1 MRVENKENVARM
13 SMRCMQGSRMSG
25 HRYLRRIM
33 SVLTDY
39 IAILLAEKSA
49 MWVTALLVD
58 SGRYERL
65 ASSYTY
71 FWIPVIFILFYSR
84 SNIYHMRPI
93 LDKIRDIFYCTC
105 NGLVVSLL
113 FLYFAHKNIVDSVVF
128 PVAFAVCAF
137 VLGYAVRYVFWLCLK
152 RWHLLYEPVLLIGAG
167 KTAAKALR
175 FYEHD
180 LGYRY
185 DVLGL
190 MEDFPERSTVAEKY
204 PVLGGMWD
212 AGRIVQETGVKTVVI
227 TAPGLAKEQLQRLI
241 SQVQPHVR
249 NISFVPD
256 LLGTQMM
263 GAEVNVFFTEEML
276 VLKLRNNLARRKN
289 ILFKR
294 VFDLLLSLVILL
306 PVLTVMLGVAVAIW
320 CESKG
325 PVFFNARRIGKHGRE
340 FLCYKFRS
348 MYMNADEM
356 LEKYLA
362 ENKEAR
368 AEWNEFQKLKGY
380 DPRVTR
386 VGRIIRRTS
395 LDELPQIVNVLLGNM
410 SLVGPRPYLPREKE
424 KMGRQFDTIC
434 MTTPGITGLWQ
445 VSGRNDVSF
454 AGRLHLDE
462 WYVHNWSVWV
472 DVMCLFKTVKIVVFG
487 KGAY

>member
-1 MRVENKENVARM
+1 MPCVK
-13 SMRCMQGSRMSG
+13 SIKL
-25 HRYLRRIM
+25 HRYVRRIL
-33 SVLTDY
+33 SVLADY

-58 SGRYERL
+58 AGRYERL

-113 FLYFAHKNIVDSVVF
+113 FLYFAHKNIVDSAVF
-128 PVAFAVCAF
+128 PVAFAICAF
-137 VLGYAVRYVFWLCLK
+137 VLGYAIRYVYWRCLK
-152 RWHLLYEPVLLIGAG
+152 SWHLLYEPVILIGAG
-167 KTAAKALR
+167 KTAEKALR
-175 FYEHD
+175 FYEQD

-190 MEDFPERSTVAEKY
+190 LEDFPQKSPVAGKY

-227 TAPGLAKEQLQRLI
+227 TAPGLAKEQLQKLI

-263 GAEVNVFFTEEML
+263 GAEVNVFFTEAML
-276 VLKLRNNLARRKN
+276 MLKIKNQLARRRN
-289 ILFKR
+289 RVIKR
-294 VFDLLLSLVILL
+294 AFDLLFTICGGLCILPFLLVIA
-306 PVLTVMLGVAVAIW
+306 VMVAVDN
-320 CESKG
+320 KG
-325 PVFFNARRIGKHGRE
+325 NVIFAHRRVGRDGKE
-340 FLCYKFRS
+340 FKCYKFQT
-348 MYMNADEM
+348 MIPNAQEA

-362 ENKEAR
+362 ENPEAR
-368 AEWNEFQKLKGY
+368 KEWEESFKLTD
-380 DPRVTR
+380 DPRVTKLGSILR
-386 VGRIIRRTS
+386 KTS
-395 LDELPQIVNVLLGNM
+395 LDEMPQLWNVIKGDM
-410 SLVGPRPYLPREKE
+410 SLVGPRPIVAKEIERYGEYFREYA
-424 KMGRQFDTIC
+424 MVP
-434 MTTPGITGLWQ
+434 PGITGMWQ
-445 VSGRNDVSF
+445 ASGRSDTTYEERVEM
-454 AGRLHLDE
+454 DT
-462 WYVHNWSVWV
+462 WYVRNWSVWI
-472 DVMCLFKTVKIVVFG
+472 DLMYLFKTVKIVFTG

>member
-1 MRVENKENVARM
+1 M
-13 SMRCMQGSRMSG
+13 
-25 HRYLRRIM
+25 RRIL

-58 SGRYERL
+58 AGRYERL

-128 PVAFAVCAF
+128 PVAFAIFAF
-137 VLGYAVRYVFWLCLK
+137 VLGYVIRYVYWRCQK
-152 RWHLLYEPVLLIGAG
+152 SWHLLYEPVILIGAG
-167 KTAAKALR
+167 KTAEKALR
-175 FYEHD
+175 FYEQD

-190 MEDFPERSTVAEKY
+190 LEDFPQKSPVAGKY

-227 TAPGLAKEQLQRLI
+227 TAPGLAKEQLQKLI

-263 GAEVNVFFTEEML
+263 GAEVNVFFTEAML
-276 VLKLRNNLARRKN
+276 MLKTKNQLARRRN
-289 ILFKR
+289 RVIKR
-294 VFDLLLSLVILL
+294 VFDLLFTICGGLCILPFLLVIA
-306 PVLTVMLGVAVAIW
+306 VMVAVDN
-320 CESKG
+320 KG
-325 PVFFNARRIGKHGRE
+325 NVIFAHRRIGRDGKE
-340 FLCYKFRS
+340 FKCYKFQT
-348 MYMNADEM
+348 MIPNAQEA

-362 ENKEAR
+362 ENPEAR
-368 AEWNEFQKLKGY
+368 KEWEESFKLTD
-380 DPRVTR
+380 DPRVTKLGSILR
-386 VGRIIRRTS
+386 KTS
-395 LDELPQIVNVLLGNM
+395 LDEMPQLWNVIKGDM
-410 SLVGPRPYLPREKE
+410 SLVGPRPIVAKEIERYGEYFREYA
-424 KMGRQFDTIC
+424 MVP
-434 MTTPGITGLWQ
+434 PGITGMWQ
-445 VSGRNDVSF
+445 ASGRSDTTYEERVEM
-454 AGRLHLDE
+454 DT
-462 WYVHNWSVWV
+462 WYVRNWSVWI
-472 DVMCLFKTVKIVVFG
+472 DLMYLFKTVKIVFTG

>member
-1 MRVENKENVARM
+1 MVNSQSSNSPCSKNI
-13 SMRCMQGSRMSG
+13 QL
-25 HRYLRRIM
+25 HRYVRRIL
-33 SVLTDY
+33 SVLADY

-105 NGLVVSLL
+105 NGLAVSLL
-113 FLYFAHKNIVDSVVF
+113 FLYFAHKNIVDNAVF
-128 PVAFAVCAF
+128 PVTFAVCAF
-137 VLGYAVRYVFWLCLK
+137 GLGYAIRYMYWRCLK
-152 RWHLLYEPVLLIGAG
+152 SWHLLYEPVILIGAG
-167 KTAAKALR
+167 KTAEKALR
-175 FYEHD
+175 FYEQD

-190 MEDFPERSTVAEKY
+190 LDDYPYKSPMAGKY

-212 AGRIVQETGVKTVVI
+212 AERIVQETGVKTVVI
-227 TAPGLAKEQLQRLI
+227 TAPGLAKEQLQKLI

-263 GAEVNVFFTEEML
+263 GAEVNVFFTEAML
-276 VLKLRNNLARRKN
+276 MLKIKNQLARRRN
-289 ILFKR
+289 RVIKR
-294 VFDLLLSLVILL
+294 AFDLLFTICGGLCILPFLLVIA
-306 PVLTVMLGVAVAIW
+306 VMVAVDN
-320 CESKG
+320 KG
-325 PVFFNARRIGKHGRE
+325 NVIFAHRRIGRDGKE
-340 FLCYKFRS
+340 FKCYKFQT
-348 MYMNADEM
+348 MIPNAQEA

-362 ENKEAR
+362 ENPAARKEW
-368 AEWNEFQKLKGY
+368 EESFKLTD
-380 DPRVTR
+380 DPRVTKLGNILR
-386 VGRIIRRTS
+386 KTS
-395 LDELPQIVNVLLGNM
+395 LDEMPQLWNVIRGDM
-410 SLVGPRPYLPREKE
+410 SLVGPRPIVAKEIERYGEYFREYA
-424 KMGRQFDTIC
+424 MV
-434 MTTPGITGLWQ
+434 TPGITGMWQ
-445 VSGRNDVSF
+445 ASGRSDTTYEERVEM
-454 AGRLHLDE
+454 DT
-462 WYVHNWSVWV
+462 WYVRNWSVWI
-472 DVMCLFKTVKIVVFG
+472 DLMYLFKTVKIVFTG

>member
-1 MRVENKENVARM
+1 MRRV
-13 SMRCMQGSRMSG
+13 
-25 HRYLRRIM
+25 L

-105 NGLVVSLL
+105 NGLAVSLL

-137 VLGYAVRYVFWLCLK
+137 VLGYAVRYVFWRCLK
-152 RWHLLYEPVLLIGAG
+152 SWHFLYEPVILIGAG
-167 KTAAKALR
+167 KTAEKALR
-175 FYEHD
+175 FYEQD

-190 MEDFPERSTVAEKY
+190 LDDYPYKSPMAGKY

-212 AGRIVQETGVKTVVI
+212 AEKIVQETGVKTVVI
-227 TAPGLAKEQLQRLI
+227 TAPGLAKEQLQKLI

-263 GAEVNVFFTEEML
+263 GAEVNVFFTEAML
-276 VLKLRNNLARRKN
+276 MLKIKNQLARRRN
-289 ILFKR
+289 RVIKR
-294 VFDLLLSLVILL
+294 AFDLLFTVCGGLCILPFLLVIA
-306 PVLTVMLGVAVAIW
+306 VMVAFDN
-320 CESKG
+320 KG
-325 PVFFNARRIGKHGRE
+325 NVIFAHRRIGRDGKE
-340 FLCYKFRS
+340 FKCYKFQT
-348 MYMNADEM
+348 MIPNAQEA

-362 ENKEAR
+362 ENPEAR
-368 AEWNEFQKLKGY
+368 KEWEESFKLTD
-380 DPRVTR
+380 DPRVTKLGNILR
-386 VGRIIRRTS
+386 KTS
-395 LDELPQIVNVLLGNM
+395 LDEMPQLWNVIRGDM
-410 SLVGPRPYLPREKE
+410 SLVGPRPIVAKEIERYGEYFREYA
-424 KMGRQFDTIC
+424 MV
-434 MTTPGITGLWQ
+434 TPGITGMWQ
-445 VSGRNDVSF
+445 ASGRSDTTYEERVEM
-454 AGRLHLDE
+454 DT
-462 WYVHNWSVWV
+462 WYVRNWSVWI
-472 DVMCLFKTVKIVVFG
+472 DLMYLFKTVKIVFTG

>member
-39 IAILLAEKSA
+39 IAILLAEKAA

-128 PVAFAVCAF
+128 PAVFAVCAF
-137 VLGYAVRYVFWLCLK
+137 VLGYAVRYVYWRCLK
-152 RWHLLYEPVLLIGAG
+152 SWHLLYEPVLLIGAG

-190 MEDFPERSTVAEKY
+190 LDDFPEKSPVAGRY

-212 AGRIVQETGVKTVVI
+212 AERIVQETGVKTVVI

-263 GAEVNVFFTEEML
+263 GAEVNVFFTEGML
-276 VLKLRNNLARRKN
+276 MLKIRNQLARRRN
-289 ILFKR
+289 RVIKR
-294 VFDLLLSLVILL
+294 VFDLLFTICGGLCILPFLLVIA
-306 PVLTVMLGVAVAIW
+306 VMVAFDN
-320 CESKG
+320 KG
-325 PVFFNARRIGKHGRE
+325 NVIFAHRRIGRGGKE
-340 FLCYKFRS
+340 FKCYKFQT
-348 MYMNADEM
+348 MIPNAQEA

-362 ENKEAR
+362 ENPAARKEW
-368 AEWNEFQKLKGY
+368 EESFKLTD
-380 DPRVTR
+380 DPRVTKLGNILR
-386 VGRIIRRTS
+386 KTS
-395 LDELPQIVNVLLGNM
+395 LDEMPQLWNVIRGDM
-410 SLVGPRPYLPREKE
+410 SLVGPRPIVAKEIERYGEYFREYA
-424 KMGRQFDTIC
+424 MV
-434 MTTPGITGLWQ
+434 TPGITGMWQ
-445 VSGRNDVSF
+445 ASGRSDTTYEERVEM
-454 AGRLHLDE
+454 DT
-462 WYVHNWSVWV
+462 WYVRNWSVWI
-472 DVMCLFKTVKIVVFG
+472 DLMYLFKTVKIVFTG

>member
-1 MRVENKENVARM
+1 MLA
-13 SMRCMQGSRMSG
+13 
-25 HRYLRRIM
+25 
-33 SVLTDY
+33 DY

-58 SGRYERL
+58 AGRYERL

-128 PVAFAVCAF
+128 PVAFAIFAF
-137 VLGYAVRYVFWLCLK
+137 VLGYVIRYVYWRCQK
-152 RWHLLYEPVLLIGAG
+152 SWHWLYEPVILIGAG
-167 KTAAKALR
+167 KTAEKALR
-175 FYEHD
+175 FYEQD

-190 MEDFPERSTVAEKY
+190 LEDFPQKSPVAGKY

-227 TAPGLAKEQLQRLI
+227 TAPGLAKEQLQKLI

-263 GAEVNVFFTEEML
+263 GAEVNVFFTEAML
-276 VLKLRNNLARRKN
+276 MLKIKNQLARRRN
-289 ILFKR
+289 RVIKR
-294 VFDLLLSLVILL
+294 AFDLLFTICGGLCILPFLLVIA
-306 PVLTVMLGVAVAIW
+306 VMVAVDN
-320 CESKG
+320 KG
-325 PVFFNARRIGKHGRE
+325 NVIFAHRRIGRDGKE
-340 FLCYKFRS
+340 FKCYKFQT
-348 MYMNADEM
+348 MIPNAQEA

-362 ENKEAR
+362 ENPEAR
-368 AEWNEFQKLKGY
+368 KEWEESFKLTD
-380 DPRVTR
+380 DPRVTKLGSILR
-386 VGRIIRRTS
+386 KTS
-395 LDELPQIVNVLLGNM
+395 LDEMPQLWNVIKGDM
-410 SLVGPRPYLPREKE
+410 SLVGPRPIVAKEIERYGEYFREYA
-424 KMGRQFDTIC
+424 MVP
-434 MTTPGITGLWQ
+434 PGITGMWQ
-445 VSGRNDVSF
+445 ASGRSDTTYEERVEM
-454 AGRLHLDE
+454 DT
-462 WYVHNWSVWV
+462 WYVRNWSVWI
-472 DVMCLFKTVKIVVFG
+472 DLMYLFKTVKIVFTG

>member
-1 MRVENKENVARM
+1 M
-13 SMRCMQGSRMSG
+13 
-25 HRYLRRIM
+25 
-33 SVLTDY
+33 LTDY

-58 SGRYERL
+58 AGRYERL

-128 PVAFAVCAF
+128 PVAFAIFAF
-137 VLGYAVRYVFWLCLK
+137 VLGYVIRYVYWRCQK
-152 RWHLLYEPVLLIGAG
+152 SWHWLYEPVILIGAG
-167 KTAAKALR
+167 KTAEKALR
-175 FYEHD
+175 FYEQD

-190 MEDFPERSTVAEKY
+190 LEDFPQKSPVAGKY

-227 TAPGLAKEQLQRLI
+227 TAPGLAKEQLQKLI

-263 GAEVNVFFTEEML
+263 GAEVNVFFTEAML
-276 VLKLRNNLARRKN
+276 MLKIKNQLARRRN
-289 ILFKR
+289 RVIKR
-294 VFDLLLSLVILL
+294 AFDLLFTICGGLCILPFLLVIA
-306 PVLTVMLGVAVAIW
+306 VMVAVDN
-320 CESKG
+320 KG
-325 PVFFNARRIGKHGRE
+325 NVIFAHRRIGRDGKE
-340 FLCYKFRS
+340 FKCYKFQT
-348 MYMNADEM
+348 MIPNAQEA

-362 ENKEAR
+362 ENPEAR
-368 AEWNEFQKLKGY
+368 KEWEESFKLTD
-380 DPRVTR
+380 DPRVTKLGSILR
-386 VGRIIRRTS
+386 KTS
-395 LDELPQIVNVLLGNM
+395 LDEMPQLWNVIKGDM
-410 SLVGPRPYLPREKE
+410 SLVGPRPIVAKEIERYGEYFREYA
-424 KMGRQFDTIC
+424 MVP
-434 MTTPGITGLWQ
+434 PGITGMWQ
-445 VSGRNDVSF
+445 ASGRSDTTYEERVEM
-454 AGRLHLDE
+454 DT
-462 WYVHNWSVWV
+462 WYVRNWSVWI
-472 DVMCLFKTVKIVVFG
+472 DLMYLFKTVKIVFTG

>member
-1 MRVENKENVARM
+1 M
-13 SMRCMQGSRMSG
+13 
-25 HRYLRRIM
+25 
-33 SVLTDY
+33 LTDY

-58 SGRYERL
+58 AGRYERL

-128 PVAFAVCAF
+128 PVAFAIFAF
-137 VLGYAVRYVFWLCLK
+137 GLGYVIRYVYWRCQK
-152 RWHLLYEPVLLIGAG
+152 SWHLLYEPVILIGAG
-167 KTAAKALR
+167 KTAEKALR
-175 FYEHD
+175 FYEQD

-190 MEDFPERSTVAEKY
+190 LEDFPQKSPVAGKY

-227 TAPGLAKEQLQRLI
+227 TAPGLAKEQLQKLI

-263 GAEVNVFFTEEML
+263 GAEVNVFFTEAML
-276 VLKLRNNLARRKN
+276 MLKTKNQLARRRN
-289 ILFKR
+289 RVIKR
-294 VFDLLLSLVILL
+294 VFELLFTICGGLCILPFLLVIA
-306 PVLTVMLGVAVAIW
+306 VMVAVDN
-320 CESKG
+320 KG
-325 PVFFNARRIGKHGRE
+325 NVIFAHRRIGRDGKE
-340 FLCYKFRS
+340 FKCYKFQT
-348 MYMNADEM
+348 MIPNAQEA

-362 ENKEAR
+362 ENPEAR
-368 AEWNEFQKLKGY
+368 KEWEESFKLTD
-380 DPRVTR
+380 DPRVTKLGSILR
-386 VGRIIRRTS
+386 KTS
-395 LDELPQIVNVLLGNM
+395 LDEMPQLWNVIKGDM
-410 SLVGPRPYLPREKE
+410 SLVGPRPIVAKEIERYGEYFREYA
-424 KMGRQFDTIC
+424 MVP
-434 MTTPGITGLWQ
+434 PGITGMWQ
-445 VSGRNDVSF
+445 ASGRSDTTYEERVEM
-454 AGRLHLDE
+454 DT
-462 WYVHNWSVWV
+462 WYVRNWSVWI
-472 DVMCLFKTVKIVVFG
+472 DLMYLFKTVKIVFTG

>member
-1 MRVENKENVARM
+1 MQVENKGDIKTDVDVCTGD
-13 SMRCMQGSRMSG
+13 SSRGIS

-128 PVAFAVCAF
+128 PVAFAIFAF
-137 VLGYAVRYVFWLCLK
+137 VLGYAIRYVYWRCLK
-152 RWHLLYEPVLLIGAG
+152 SWHLLYEPVILIGAG

-175 FYEHD
+175 FYEQD

-190 MEDFPERSTVAEKY
+190 LEDFPQQSPVAGKY

-227 TAPGLAKEQLQRLI
+227 TAPGLAKEQLQKLI
-241 SQVQPHVR
+241 SRVQPHVR

-256 LLGTQMM
+256 LLGTQMV
-263 GAEVNVFFTEEML
+263 GAEVNIFFTEAML
-276 VLKLRNNLARRKN
+276 MLKIKNKLARRRN
-289 ILFKR
+289 RVIKR
-294 VFDLLLSLVILL
+294 AFDLLFTICGGLCILPFL
-306 PVLTVMLGVAVAIW
+306 LIIAVMVAVDN
-320 CESKG
+320 KG
-325 PVFFNARRIGKHGRE
+325 NVIFAHRRIGRGGKE
-340 FLCYKFRS
+340 FKCYKFQS
-348 MYMNADEM
+348 MIPNAQEV
-356 LEKYLA
+356 LKKYLA
-362 ENKEAR
+362 ENPEAR
-368 AEWNEFQKLKGY
+368 KEWEESFKLTN
-380 DPRVTR
+380 DPRVTKLGNILR
-386 VGRIIRRTS
+386 KTS
-395 LDELPQIVNVLLGNM
+395 LDEMPQLWNVIKGDM
-410 SLVGPRPYLPREKE
+410 SLVGPRPIVAKEIERYGEYFREYA
-424 KMGRQFDTIC
+424 MV
-434 MTTPGITGLWQ
+434 TPGITGMWQ
-445 VSGRNDVSF
+445 ASGRSDTTYAERVEM
-454 AGRLHLDE
+454 DT
-462 WYVHNWSVWV
+462 WYVRNWSVWI
-472 DVMCLFKTVKIVVFG
+472 DLMYLFKTVKIVFTG

>member
-1 MRVENKENVARM
+1 MESKENTEKAYMGRAFDGQVT
-13 SMRCMQGSRMSG
+13 G
-25 HRYLRRIM
+25 HRYLRRVM
-33 SVLTDY
+33 SVLADY

-58 SGRYERL
+58 AGRYERL

-128 PVAFAVCAF
+128 PVAFAICAF
-137 VLGYAVRYVFWLCLK
+137 VLGYAIRYVYWRCLK
-152 RWHLLYEPVLLIGAG
+152 SWHLLYEPVILIGAG
-167 KTAAKALR
+167 KTAEKALR
-175 FYEHD
+175 FYEQD

-190 MEDFPERSTVAEKY
+190 LEDFPQKSPVAGKY

-227 TAPGLAKEQLQRLI
+227 TAPGLAKEQLQKLI

-263 GAEVNVFFTEEML
+263 GAEVNVFFTEAML
-276 VLKLRNNLARRKN
+276 MLKIKNQLARRRN
-289 ILFKR
+289 RVIKR
-294 VFDLLLSLVILL
+294 AFDLLFTICGGLCILPFLLVIA
-306 PVLTVMLGVAVAIW
+306 VMVAVDN
-320 CESKG
+320 KG
-325 PVFFNARRIGKHGRE
+325 NVIFAHRRIGRDGKE
-340 FLCYKFRS
+340 FKCYKFQT
-348 MYMNADEM
+348 MIPNAQEA

-362 ENKEAR
+362 ENPEAR
-368 AEWNEFQKLKGY
+368 KEWEESFKLTD
-380 DPRVTR
+380 DPRVTKLGSILR
-386 VGRIIRRTS
+386 KTS
-395 LDELPQIVNVLLGNM
+395 LDEMPQLWNVIKGDM
-410 SLVGPRPYLPREKE
+410 SLVGPRPIVAKEIDRYGEYFREYA
-424 KMGRQFDTIC
+424 MVP
-434 MTTPGITGLWQ
+434 PGITGMWQ
-445 VSGRNDVSF
+445 ASGRSDTTYEERVEM
-454 AGRLHLDE
+454 DT
-462 WYVHNWSVWV
+462 WYVRNWSVWI
-472 DVMCLFKTVKIVVFG
+472 DLMYLFKTVKIVFTG

>member
-58 SGRYERL
+58 AGRYERL

-113 FLYFAHKNIVDSVVF
+113 FLYFAHKNIVDNAVF

-137 VLGYAVRYVFWLCLK
+137 GLGYAIRYLYWRCLK
-152 RWHLLYEPVLLIGAG
+152 SWHLLYEPVILIGAG
-167 KTAAKALR
+167 KTAEKALR
-175 FYEHD
+175 FYEQD

-212 AGRIVQETGVKTVVI
+212 AGRIMQETGVKTVVI
-227 TAPGLAKEQLQRLI
+227 TAPGLDKEQLQKLI

-263 GAEVNVFFTEEML
+263 GAEVNVFFTEAML
-276 VLKLRNNLARRKN
+276 MLKIKNQLARRRN
-289 ILFKR
+289 RVIKR
-294 VFDLLLSLVILL
+294 AFDLLFTICGGLCILPFLLVIA
-306 PVLTVMLGVAVAIW
+306 VMVAVDN
-320 CESKG
+320 KG
-325 PVFFNARRIGKHGRE
+325 NVIFAHRRIGRDGKE
-340 FLCYKFRS
+340 FKCYKFQT
-348 MYMNADEM
+348 MIPNAQEA

-362 ENKEAR
+362 ENPAARKEW
-368 AEWNEFQKLKGY
+368 EESFKLTD
-380 DPRVTR
+380 DPRVTKLGNILR
-386 VGRIIRRTS
+386 KTS
-395 LDELPQIVNVLLGNM
+395 LDEMPQLWNVIRGDM
-410 SLVGPRPYLPREKE
+410 SLVGPRPIVAKEIERYGEYFREYA
-424 KMGRQFDTIC
+424 MV
-434 MTTPGITGLWQ
+434 TPGITGMWQ
-445 VSGRNDVSF
+445 ASGRSDTTYEERVEM
-454 AGRLHLDE
+454 DT
-462 WYVHNWSVWV
+462 WYVRNWSVWI
-472 DVMCLFKTVKIVVFG
+472 DLMYLFKTVKIVFTG

>member
-1 MRVENKENVARM
+1 MNSQSSNKPYSKNI
-13 SMRCMQGSRMSG
+13 QL
-25 HRYLRRIM
+25 HRYVRRVL

-58 SGRYERL
+58 AGRYERL

-128 PVAFAVCAF
+128 PVAFAIFAF
-137 VLGYAVRYVFWLCLK
+137 VLGYAIRYVYWRCLK
-152 RWHLLYEPVLLIGAG
+152 SWHLLYEPVILIGAG
-167 KTAAKALR
+167 KTAEKALR
-175 FYEHD
+175 FYEQD

-185 DVLGL
+185 DVLGVL
-190 MEDFPERSTVAEKY
+190 EDCPGNSPVTDRY

-212 AGRIVQETGVKTVVI
+212 AERIVQETGVKTVVI
-227 TAPGLAKEQLQRLI
+227 TAPGLAKEQLQKLI

-256 LLGTQMM
+256 LLGTQVM
-263 GAEVNVFFTEEML
+263 GVEANVFFTEEML

-289 ILFKR
+289 IVVKR
-294 VFDLLLSLVILL
+294 VFDLLLSAVILL
-306 PVLTVMLGVAVAIW
+306 PVLVVMLGVAVAIR

-348 MYMNADEM
+348 MYMNADEI

-362 ENKEAR
+362 KI
-368 AEWNEFQKLKGY
+368 Q
-380 DPRVTR
+380 
-386 VGRIIRRTS
+386 
-395 LDELPQIVNVLLGNM
+395 
-410 SLVGPRPYLPREKE
+410 
-424 KMGRQFDTIC
+424 RQ
-434 MTTPGITGLWQ
+434 
-445 VSGRNDVSF
+445 GRNGTNFRS
-454 AGRLHLDE
+454 
-462 WYVHNWSVWV
+462 
-472 DVMCLFKTVKIVVFG
+472 
-487 KGAY
+487 